1 MKLDRRTSFLLL
13 ILIGILFV
21 SCSLERKIAGNYVR
35 NVDKK
40 SIMLFFP
47 DYIQKTNLKTDS
59 IPNADSLDAFTLDS
73 ILYAQSIYLQYVDDS
88 LLLSRC
94 KESLIKELI
103 LYGFNVYEIDR
114 MDEFIALNDS
124 SYVLNL
130 AQIELEEYLYI
141 FSPEYHLDERNFYTV
156 NIGVNAI
163 NLNSW
168 FELDRHNIPSE
179 QYPVLY
185 SSYYLHD
192 EVKGDFIKKME
203 KGTGLTYK
211 YKIDSVNV
219 VDVYELAA
227 LSGKKYAINLY
238 DYLLNLYIQDNM
250 PKGQVPVAYFHYE
263 RKSKMIST
271 IYEDSFIEIDPKE

>member
-21 SCSLERKIAGNYVR
+21 SCSLERKIASNYVR
-35 NVDKK
+35 KVDKK

-141 FSPEYHLDERNFYTV
+141 LRPEYHLDERNFYTV

-192 EVKGDFIKKME
+192 EVEGGFIIKYE
-203 KGTGLTYK
+203 KGLKLTYQ

-263 RKSKMIST
+263 RKSKMIIT

>member
-21 SCSLERKIAGNYVR
+21 SCSLERKIASNYVR
-35 NVDKK
+35 KVDKK

-141 FSPEYHLDERNFYTV
+141 LRPEYHLDERNFYTV

-192 EVKGDFIKKME
+192 EVEGGFIIKYE
-203 KGTGLTYK
+203 KGLKLTYQ
-211 YKIDSVNV
+211 YKIDSVNI

-263 RKSKMIST
+263 RKSKMIIT

>member
-13 ILIGILFV
+13 ILIGILLV
-21 SCSLERKIAGNYVR
+21 SCSLERKIASNYVR
-35 NVDKK
+35 KVDKK

-141 FSPEYHLDERNFYTV
+141 LRPEYHLDERNFYTV

-192 EVKGDFIKKME
+192 EVEGGFIIKYE
-203 KGTGLTYK
+203 KGLKLTYQ
-211 YKIDSVNV
+211 YKIDSVNI

-263 RKSKMIST
+263 RKSKMIIT

>member
-238 DYLLNLYIQDNM
+238 DYLLNLYIQDNI

-263 RKSKMIST
+263 RKSKMIIT